1 MTYLNLLFINI
12 TVVLIWDIFNFPN
25 EFASTIAQIIT
36 HNKVQYIQLKKPF
49 GCSLCVTFWLS
60 IVYTVVN
67 LGFTFENLLF
77 ALFLSAVSAWLTK
90 FTFYAIRLI
99 EQFTG
104 RLSAFLER
112 SLNKII

>member
-90 FTFYAIRLI
+90 YTFYLIRFI
-99 EQFTG
+99 EQFLG
-104 RLSAFLER
+104 RLFMFLER
-112 SLNKII
+112 SITKI